1 MHAKPQSRSLTFGGS
16 GGIVVGSGCLDGPGV
31 HRSADSTRSGP
42 SVDRRVKPTGAE
54 GERVRTA
61 SRVPGGARP
70 GRRVGVPCRRWRT
83 GENTPSQSRGE
94 NLTGGQAPT
103 SRRIGEWIESSGTL
117 RQSCPTE
124 ERARRG
130 RTPNTQDR
138 ARRRAE
144 TT

>member
-1 MHAKPQSRSLTFGGS
+1 MRAKPQSRSLTFGGS

-83 GENTPSQSRGE
+83 GENTPSQSKGE

-103 SRRIGEWIESSGTL
+103 SQGSESGSRAVVLSGNPV
-117 RQSCPTE
+117 RP
-124 ERARRG
+124 RRG
-130 RTPNTQDR
+130 PGEGGLPTHRTVPGGE
-138 ARRRAE
+138 RR